1 MAIEIQGRVVGGGER
16 PFVIA
21 ELSGNHDGSIDM
33 ALQLVDKAADAGVD
47 AIKLQTYTADT
58 MTMDVDLPGFRIDD
72 GKSLWD
78 GNTLYSLYERAHT
91 PWEWHAPI
99 FARARDRGLIS
110 FSTPFDRSAI
120 DFLEDLD
127 VPCYKVASF
136 EIVDLPLIS
145 QAAATGKPLII
156 STGMATLAEIDEAVA
171 AARSAGCN
179 ELLLMKCTSTYPAP
193 PEASNL
199 AGIRVL
205 RERYGCEV
213 GLSDH
218 TLGVGVAVA
227 SVALGATA
235 IEKHIVMSRGSGAV
249 DSAFS
254 MEPDDMRLL
263 VVESERAWQA
273 VGEPIFGPSAVEL
286 PSLQFRRSLYFVRD
300 VAAGSIITSQDVR
313 SIRPG
318 MGLPPKHLAEIIGRT
333 TAHAVPRGTP
343 VTWEALTP

>member
-1 MAIEIQGRVVGGGER
+1 MAIKIQGRVVSGGER
-16 PFVIA
+16 PFIIA

-47 AIKLQTYTADT
+47 AVKLQTYTADT
-58 MTMDVDLPGFRIDD
+58 MTLDVDFPDFRINDAN
-72 GKSLWD
+72 SPWD
-78 GNTLYSLYERAHT
+78 GSTLYSLYERAHT
-91 PWEWHAPI
+91 PWEWQAPI
-99 FARARDRGLIS
+99 FARARDQGLIA
-110 FSTPFDRSAI
+110 FSTPFDSSAI
-120 DFLEDLD
+120 EFLEELE

-145 QAAATGKPLII
+145 QVAATGKPLIM

-171 AARSAGCN
+171 TARNAGCS

-199 AGIRVL
+199 ASIRVL

-235 IEKHIVMSRGSGAV
+235 IEKHIVMSRRSEAV

-254 MEPDDMRLL
+254 IEPDEMRLL

-273 VGEPIFGPSAVEL
+273 VGEPTLGPSMEEM
-286 PSLQFRRSLYFVRD
+286 PSLRFRRSLFFVRD
-300 VAAGSIITSQDVR
+300 VAAGSLITSQDVR
-313 SIRPG
+313 AIRPG
-318 MGLPPKHLAEIIGRT
+318 VGLPPKHLAEIIGRA

-343 VTWEALTP
+343 VTWGALAP

>member
-16 PFVIA
+16 PFIIA
-21 ELSGNHDGSIDM
+21 ELSGNHGGSLDM
-33 ALQLVDKAADAGVD
+33 ALKLVDKAADAGVD
-47 AIKLQTYTADT
+47 AVKLQTYTADT
-58 MTMDVDLPGFRIDD
+58 MTIDVDLPEFRIDD
-72 GKSLWD
+72 ANSPWD

-99 FARARDRGLIS
+99 FAHARDRGLIA

-120 DFLEDLD
+120 DFLEDLA
-127 VPCYKVASF
+127 VPCYKISSF

-145 QAAATGKPLII
+145 QAASTGRPMII
-156 STGMATLAEIDEAVA
+156 STGMATLAEIDEAVT

-179 ELLLMKCTSTYPAP
+179 ELLLMKCTSTYPAS

-199 AGIRVL
+199 ASIEVL

-235 IEKHIVMSRGSGAV
+235 IEKHIVISRRSGTV

-254 MEPDDMRLL
+254 MEPDEMRLL
-263 VVESERAWQA
+263 VAESERAWQA
-273 VGEPIFGPSAVEL
+273 VGEPTLGPSKEEM
-286 PSLQFRRSLYFVRD
+286 PSLRFRRSLFFVRD
-300 VAAGSIITSQDVR
+300 VAAGSLITSQDVR
-313 SIRPG
+313 AIRPG
-318 MGLPPKHLAEIIGRT
+318 KGLPPKHLAEIIGRAT
-333 TAHAVPRGTP
+333 TRAIPRGTP
-343 VTWEALTP
+343 VTWDALTL